1 MRTFL
6 LSLALPSLV
15 LLGLALPV
23 QSRAQE
29 GSNRPEC
36 LRVSKEAP
44 YQGYGYTHIVVLA
57 STGERAVRCEV
68 ATDVDPSPTQQ
79 RVAAGATERVVTRR
93 GSPASE
99 FTPRVSCTLE
109 GR

>member
-1 MRTFL
+1 MRIFL
-6 LSLALPSLV
+6 LSLALV
-15 LLGLALPV
+15 GLALPV
-23 QSRAQE
+23 LSSAQE
-29 GSNRPEC
+29 GSSRPEC

-44 YQGYGYTHIVVLA
+44 YQGYGYTHIVVLT
-57 STGERAVRCEV
+57 STCERAARCEV
-68 ATDVDPSPTQQ
+68 ATDVDPQPQTQ

-99 FTPRVSCTLE
+99 FTPRVSCMLE

>member
-15 LLGLALPV
+15 LLGLAVPV
-23 QSRAQE
+23 LSRAQE

-44 YQGYGYTHIVVLA
+44 YQGYGYTHIVVLT
-57 STGERAVRCEV
+57 STCERAVRWEV
-68 ATDVDPSPTQQ
+68 ATQQ